1 MNKTISVIIPV
12 YNVVAYLPQC
22 MDSVLSQS
30 YEALEV
36 ILIDDGST
44 DGSGALCDVY
54 EKKDSRVKVIHQKN
68 GGAASAKN
76 AGLRIATGEYLAF
89 ADSDD
94 YLEPGAYLFMVSTL
108 ESYGAD
114 VVQSG
119 YRNIFTNSQEDH
131 IAQTTLCEYEA
142 TEYLRLYTNDW
153 TCALL
158 WDKLYKR
165 SIFDGIFFA
174 EGHIVDDEFFTY
186 QGIMNAQKIVF
197 VPNVIYNYRQRKSSV
212 TAKPEYRARTVLDKL
227 DYLQKRRKNVVA
239 RFPELAAD
247 YEKNFVNM
255 LLWLSKD
262 AYGTEES
269 LRQIKQL
276 VKEYLFSVKSCRHH
290 WSAWYALLR
299 IRTLSV
305 SWLLKNKAPVPQTDH
320 LSHYF
325 D

>member
-1 MNKTISVIIPV
+1 MKKTISVIVPV
-12 YNVVAYLPQC
+12 YNVAAYLPQC
-22 MDSVLSQS
+22 MDSILSQS

-44 DGSGALCDVY
+44 DGSGVLCDAY

-76 AGLRIATGEYLAF
+76 AGLRIATGEYLTF
-89 ADSDD
+89 VDSDD

-108 ESYGAD
+108 ESHGAD

-131 IAQTTLCEYEA
+131 ITQTTLCEYEA
-142 TEYLRLYTNDW
+142 TEYLRRYTNDW

-165 SIFDGIFFA
+165 ALFEGIFFE

-186 QGIMNAQKIVF
+186 QGVMNAQKVVF
-197 VPNVIYNYRQRKSSV
+197 APNVIYNYRQRKSSV

-227 DYLQKRRKNVVA
+227 DYLQKRRKNVVEK
-239 RFPELAAD
+239 FPELAAD
-247 YEKNFVNM
+247 YERNFVKM

-276 VKEYLFSVKSCRHH
+276 VKEYLFSAKSCRHR
-290 WSAWYALLR
+290 WPVWYALLR
-299 IRTLSV
+299 IGALSV
-305 SWLLKNKAPVPQTDH
+305 SRLLKNKDPMPQTDH